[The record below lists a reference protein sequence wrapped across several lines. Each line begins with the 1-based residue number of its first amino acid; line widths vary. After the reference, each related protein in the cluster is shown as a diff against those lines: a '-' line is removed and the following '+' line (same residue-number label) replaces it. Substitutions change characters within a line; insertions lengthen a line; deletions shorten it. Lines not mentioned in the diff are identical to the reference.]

1 MSLITLI
8 RSFLRQKDKIEV
20 KLVTELKTMKKI
32 YLILLVALSFSSCE
46 KDDICDAT
54 TSTTPRL
61 IIQFYDVSNPTTLK
75 LVNNLAIV
83 APGFTTGIS
92 FSGVSKIEVPLKTT
106 EDTTTF
112 NFIQNGADTNTTND
126 NTDVIQINYS
136 RSNVFV
142 SRACGYKTVFTLN
155 STNGFVRTDAT
166 SLDGLWIQNFDI
178 VTSNIATENEIHVK
192 IYF

>member
-1 MSLITLI
+1 M
-8 RSFLRQKDKIEV
+8 RKIF
-20 KLVTELKTMKKI
+20 
-32 YLILLVALSFSSCE
+32 ILLLIVVCTSSCE
-46 KDDICDAT
+46 KDDICDPS

-75 LVNNLAIV
+75 PVNNLGII

-92 FSGVSKIEVPLKTT
+92 FSSVSKIEVPLKTT
-106 EDTTTF
+106 DDITTF

-126 NTDVIQINYS
+126 NTDVVQINYT
-136 RSNVFV
+136 RNNVFV

-155 STNGFVRTDAT
+155 NPNGFLRTDAIP
-166 SLDGLWIQNFDI
+166 LDGFWIQNYTV
-178 VTSNIATENEIHVK
+178 VTSNIETENEIHVK

>member
-1 MSLITLI
+1 
-8 RSFLRQKDKIEV
+8 
-20 KLVTELKTMKKI
+20 MKN
-32 YLILLVALSFSSCE
+32 ILLVLLIALSFSSCE

-61 IIQFYDVSNPTTLK
+61 MVQFYDISNPTTLK
-75 LVNNLAIV
+75 PVSNLGII
-83 APGFTTGIS
+83 APGFTNGIS

-106 EDTTTF
+106 EDSTTF

-136 RSNVFV
+136 RNNVFV

-155 STNGFVRTDAT
+155 SANGFVRTDVLP
-166 SLDGLWIQNFDI
+166 LDGLWIQNFDI
-178 VTSNIATENEIHVK
+178 VTTNIETENEIHVK